1 MFYFKRFDKERLNL
15 GEVGS
20 HLSILPFLIL
30 LTEHY
35 IVLNFLLP
43 GCTQDKVFLSDK
55 PASAQLSWPVDVV
68 LGIGLPL

>member
-1 MFYFKRFDKERLNL
+1 MSSILGKSRISIKDWPRTTRFFNYMFYFKRFDKERLNL

-43 GCTQDKVFLSDK
+43 GCTQD
-55 PASAQLSWPVDVV
+55 
-68 LGIGLPL
+68 